1 MLIRLRSLI
10 MSRDRP
16 RRTRRLSEKLILT
29 AIGTATGIG
38 FIATFVLGYAVWR
51 LDQVQRFEVHDV
63 LTAPAQEP
71 ITASDLINLRAADAE
86 NEDEN
91 SDGKEVKIILPPA
104 IGEPLVDGEPDAENY
119 LLVGS
124 DSVEGISRDD
134 AIMSGRSA
142 SAANHLADTIMVL
155 RLRKDGTA
163 AVVSIPRDLLVS
175 IASTDSVAK
184 INSAYNL
191 DSSPQTR
198 AARLI
203 ETVENHLDIGLQH
216 FVEVDLD
223 GFRRLVDAVGGVS
236 ICFNRPTRDRTV
248 EDSGDPTQGGT
259 GFTVG
264 KGWTHLNG
272 NTALAFVRSR
282 RLLTQQQDGT
292 WVRLGVWNDLER
304 NSRQQKFIFEALDQ
318 ALGRATGS
326 PRTLQRL
333 LDIVAADLRTSNT
346 LSVFDDGLKLAR
358 RFKDL
363 DVDSDLERFALQ
375 LVDITVTG
383 QVGLELIENDHNQR
397 VLDVFRGIG
406 WDDVI
411 EQRVEVAV
419 KGPTALPLASRLRGA
434 NFKTTHQISD
444 AHTTNRIRYGV
455 GGDKAAVLVAARLN
469 ETIEMLPDPSLSG
482 NQIRL
487 ELSDEPP
494 SVISGYRAVAP
505 PAAIAVNTTQESPP
519 PPRTLGICG

>member
-1 MLIRLRSLI
+1 MLLRVRSLT

-16 RRTRRLSEKLILT
+16 RRNRRISEKLVLA
-29 AIGTATGIG
+29 AIGIATGIG
-38 FIATFVLGYAVWR
+38 FIATFTLGYAVWR

-71 ITASDLINLRAADAE
+71 ITASDLINLRPVNAE
-86 NEDEN
+86 NEGQN
-91 SDGKEVKIILPPA
+91 SGDTEVTIIVPPT
-104 IGEPLVDGEPDAENY
+104 IGEPLVDAEPDAENY

-124 DSVEGISRDD
+124 DSVEGIPLDD
-134 AIMSGRSA
+134 AIMSGRTA
-142 SAANHLADTIMVL
+142 LAANHLADTIMVL

-163 AVVSIPRDLLVS
+163 AVVSIPRDLLVP

-272 NTALAFVRSR
+272 DTALAFVRSR
-282 RLLTQQQDGT
+282 RLLTQQQDGA

-318 ALGRATGS
+318 ALGGATSS
-326 PRTLQRL
+326 PRTVRRL
-333 LDIVAADLRTSNT
+333 LDIVATDLRTSNT
-346 LSVFDDGLKLAR
+346 LSVFDDGLELAR

-363 DVDSDLERFALQ
+363 NVDSDLERFALQ
-375 LVDITVTG
+375 LVDVTVND
-383 QVGLELIENDHNQR
+383 QAGLELIENEHNQR
-397 VLDVFRGIG
+397 VIDVFRGIG
-406 WDDVI
+406 WDDVV
-411 EQRVEVAV
+411 EERVEIAV
-419 KGPTALPLASRLRGA
+419 KGPTSLPLASRLRGA
-434 NFKTTHQISD
+434 HFKATHQISD

-455 GGDKAAVLVAARLN
+455 GGEKAAVLVAARLD

-487 ELSDEPP
+487 ELSHEPP
-494 SVISGYRAVAP
+494 SLISGYRAVAP
-505 PAAIAVNTTQESPP
+505 PTAIAVNTDQKSPP